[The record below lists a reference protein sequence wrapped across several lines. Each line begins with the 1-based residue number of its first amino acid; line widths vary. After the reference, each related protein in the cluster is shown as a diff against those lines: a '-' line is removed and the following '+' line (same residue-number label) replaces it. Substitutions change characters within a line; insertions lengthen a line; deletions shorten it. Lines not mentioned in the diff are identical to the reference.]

1 MLGASNT
8 VRGHGLP
15 QVPALPQPAEAITV
29 AQYNEKRGF
38 GLKAP
43 PKISVLSAV
52 FRDTPAPWIALDG
65 VCIEVP
71 PAHHY
76 EQAAGKAA
84 GWSGFRAIVF
94 GPDWRIAS
102 DTCYSCYYPPNEM
115 QQMRMDF
122 SDIPL
127 GSYVLVATGD
137 ATCNSDG
144 SDVENTTAAMQY
156 LGADAFLREHKQS
169 KMRCS
174 YIGLLHKSK
183 PPVYEDALGK
193 MSSSLCAVIVPPH
206 AAPPSISG
214 HGLPQVPALPQPV
227 EVITVAQYNEK
238 RGFGLKAP
246 PKISILS
253 AVFRDTPAPWIALD
267 GVCIEVPPAHHYE
280 QAAGK
285 AAGWSGF
292 RAIVFGPDWRIAS
305 DTCYSCYYPPN
316 ETQQMKEDFCY
327 IALGSYVLVATGD
340 ATCNS
345 DGSDVENIT
354 IAMGHLGAPKFL
366 KEHQQSRMRC
376 SYVALLHKGLKPVY
390 EDALGKMSSSL
401 CAVITAPFV
410 PVTQTASGHVFSG
423 GAKGFMWPLSD
434 AISQRASVSD
444 IIDILDSH
452 PNCIYECDAP
462 DGHGVSALDLA
473 LFHRTHEDVLTQ
485 IVRRNPALL
494 AVQQGQGHGGLWP
507 IHRIAINI
515 TPRGA
520 CLSLAFLNEC
530 ISLNPRCTSYRSAD
544 NVTALFKAMRLKP
557 PSHDVILTLLAADLP
572 VLPNGT
578 HNAHYAGA
586 LHDILDAN
594 SPLDP
599 QFVRKLVQAIFSTH
613 PNIAHDLA
621 NSVDA
626 AGRRAMNIAHKD
638 VRLLIQSFIFFC
650 GRYEIAKGAPLHRS
664 GTSVV
669 VLASD
674 HGQVADATAAA
685 APLQV
690 AMKFMMQHEQYD
702 REINMRTRY
711 NISSAHVLTI
721 FDSFDAETDA
731 VFAQSLQRIGMERY
745 RFCVTMPAADRSLKS
760 IIDSEHIC
768 GRDWDAIKLI
778 CSQLCK
784 SLEHMHDCGVVHGDM
799 KPLNVVRVNGRMLV
813 IDLDASTPCSHALGY
828 KSSSAYVPPEMLQP
842 SQSSDLAHAIP
853 RPRRPSDE
861 NALPASPTFD
871 IWSLGVIFFQL
882 FCGETLFQANDE
894 DNLDSDGLL
903 LLQNWGNDPAF
914 RLKKLS
920 KISHPMARHLLSQM
934 LVAQPQQRLLTIA
947 HVLSHSFFSGQPQ
960 RRRPDQRPDWD
971 VFISYRVDADAAVV
985 AKLYTALIAC
995 GLRVFLDSKCLKDGE
1010 PWESGFVDALCK
1022 SHCFVPILSR
1032 AALKIRFEGLSDSS
1046 PCDNVLLEYRLA
1058 IELAQRNLLTRIFP
1072 LFLGDLLPGAS
1083 PQRSHYFS
1091 SGCQPNAPNAVV
1103 SAVEAKAT
1111 KHLENLGLGLPFVL
1125 NMSAKDVFSGI
1136 TSYQGGFIQGVGDDE
1151 SLLSTHVTAI
1161 HKMIESVSHND
1172 SLQTAAD

>member
-1 MLGASNT
+1 MITASKIIRSFGEPQ
-8 VRGHGLP
+8 VPGLP
-15 QVPALPQPAEAITV
+15 QPPGVMTV
-29 AQYNEKRGF
+29 AQYNDKRGF

-43 PKISVLSAV
+43 PKISVLSSV

-94 GPDWRIAS
+94 GPDWRIVS

-122 SDIPL
+122 GDVPL

-156 LGADAFLREHKQS
+156 LGAEAFLREHKQS

-183 PPVYEDALGK
+183 APVYEDALGK

-206 AAPPSISG
+206 APPPPSTSG
-214 HGLPQVPALPQPV
+214 HGEPQVPGLPQPPGV
-227 EVITVAQYNEK
+227 MTVAQYNDK

-246 PKISILS
+246 PKISVLS
-253 AVFRDTPAPWIALD
+253 SVFRDTPAPWIALD

-292 RAIVFGPDWRIAS
+292 RAIVFGPDWRIVS

-316 ETQQMKEDFCY
+316 DTQQMKEDFCY
-327 IALGSYVLVATGD
+327 TPLGSYVLVATGD

-354 IAMGHLGAPKFL
+354 IAMGHLHAPKFL
-366 KEHQQSRMRC
+366 KEHQQNRMRC
-376 SYVALLHKGLKPVY
+376 SYIALLHKGLAPVY
-390 EDALGKMSSSL
+390 EDALAKMSSSL

-410 PVTQTASGHVFSG
+410 PVTTTSSGQVFSG

-434 AISQRASVSD
+434 ALIQRASVSD
-444 IIDILDSH
+444 IIGILDSH
-452 PNCIYECDAP
+452 PNCIYESDAP
-462 DGHGVSALDLA
+462 DGHGVSAFDLA
-473 LFHRTHEDVLTQ
+473 LFHRAHEDVLTQ

-507 IHRIAINI
+507 IHRIVIN
-515 TPRGA
+515 TAPRGA
-520 CLSLAFLNEC
+520 LSLAFLKEC
-530 ISLNPRCTSYRSAD
+530 ISLNPRCSTYRSAD
-544 NVTALFKAMRLKP
+544 GVTALFKAMRLKP
-557 PSHDVILTLLAADLP
+557 PTHEVILALLMADLP
-572 VLPNGT
+572 VLTSGSP
-578 HNAHYAGA
+578 NAHYAGA
-586 LHDILDAN
+586 LHEVLDAN
-594 SPLDP
+594 SSLDS
-599 QFVRKLVQAIFSTH
+599 QFVCKLVHAVFSAH
-613 PNIAHDLA
+613 SHIANALA
-621 NSVDA
+621 NAVDA

-674 HGQVADATAAA
+674 HGQTADATAAA

-690 AMKFMMQHEQYD
+690 AMKFMMNFEQYD

-711 NISSAHVLTI
+711 GISSTHVLTI
-721 FDSFDAETDA
+721 LDSFDAETDP
-731 VFAQSLQRIGMERY
+731 VFSQSLQRIGMERY

-768 GRDWDAIKLI
+768 GRDWDTIKSI
-778 CSQLCK
+778 CSHLCK
-784 SLEHMHDCGVVHGDM
+784 SLEHMHACGVVHGDM

-813 IDLDASTPCSHALGY
+813 IDLDASSPCSNALGY
-828 KSSSAYVPPEMLQP
+828 KSSTAYIPPEMLK
-842 SQSSDLAHAIP
+842 SSDSRRQIP

-861 NALPASPTFD
+861 NALLASPSFD

-894 DNLDSDGLL
+894 DNLDADGLL
-903 LLQNWGNDPAF
+903 LLQNWGSDPSF

-920 KISHPMARHLLSQM
+920 KISHPMARHLVSQM
-934 LVAQPQQRLLTIA
+934 LVDQPQHRLLTIA
-947 HVLSHSFFSGQPQ
+947 HVLSHSFFTGQPQ
-960 RRRPDQRPDWD
+960 RRHPDQRPDWD
-971 VFISYRVDADAAVV
+971 VFISYRVDADAAVA
-985 AKLYTALIAC
+985 AKLYAALTAC
-995 GLRVFLDSKCLKDGE
+995 GLRVFLDSKCLKDGV

-1032 AALKIRFEGLSDSS
+1032 AALKVRFEGLSDSS

-1058 IELAQRNLLTRIFP
+1058 IELAQRNLIARIFP
-1072 LFLGDLLPGAS
+1072 LFLGDSVIGAF

-1091 SGCQPNAPNAVV
+1091 SGCQPNAPNSVV

-1111 KHLENLGLGLPFVL
+1111 KHLESLGLGLPFLL
-1125 NMSAKDVFSGI
+1125 NMSVKDIFSGI
-1136 TSYQGGFIQGVGDDE
+1136 TSYQGGFVCGAGDDDQ
-1151 SLLSTHVTAI
+1151 LLCSHVTAI
-1161 HKMIESVSHND
+1161 HKMND
-1172 SLQTAAD
+1172 QV